1 MQAGS
6 TGASS
11 GWEDDDD
18 DDDGV
23 RGEYHDGFQAAPTSS
38 LRLLAPTGQGVSVGR
53 MTGAAFRSDLSPALV
68 QRCTKTSVMA
78 SDAFTGSNELPA
90 PTPREILA

>member
-53 MTGAAFRSDLSPALV
+53 MDDGGGVSVQSFSSPCPEV
-68 QRCTKTSVMA
+68 YEDECH
-78 SDAFTGSNELPA
+78 G
-90 PTPREILA
+90 